1 MSFPVS
7 VLARFFRNKPA
18 FVLLLVIGMVPFS
31 SLAQN
36 AKSSLTI
43 EKIMQG
49 TQFTGTSPSE
59 ISWSEDSRFIYF
71 QWNPEKNRAD
81 SLYKVTAMGDK
92 ITKVNRPEAE
102 ALPTQNGRYNRTY
115 TLKVYEKEGDLYLF
129 DLKTNQTRQLTKTL
143 EAETNPV
150 FSGGEQQVIFTQ
162 NSNLFSLHLST
173 GQLAQITHFLPG
185 ARKTD
190 AQNSQEKW
198 LQQQQLALFDIIK
211 KRREEEK
218 AGQLANKKFKKTR
231 PKEIFTG
238 EKTVENAVLSPDEK
252 FVTYSLVTRAAN
264 AKKTIV
270 PNYVTASGFTEDI
283 PSRTKVGAPLVA
295 SEMGLYDLAK
305 DTTYQISFKDIKGIT
320 DQPAFIK
327 DKKKTITPRPVAFF
341 GPFWSDNG
349 KNAVLVLRSLDNKD
363 RWLVQFNPAT
373 RALKVLDRQHDEA
386 WINGPGID
394 YEAGDIGWLADNETL
409 WFQSE
414 ETGYAHLYT
423 VNTRTNQ
430 KKQITK
436 GKFEVSAVRL
446 ARDKNYWYFQANKV
460 HPGELHFYRLPG
472 RGGEPEQLTTGVG
485 NHEVTLSPDEK
496 TLAIRYSYTNKPWE
510 LFVMANKA
518 GAKPRQVTN
527 SLTAEFKAYPWRDP
541 EVTSFKARDGAEVF
555 ARIYRSAN
563 AVPDGPAVVF
573 VHGAGY
579 LQNAHKWWSYYY
591 REYMFHNFL
600 VDQGYTV
607 MDMDYRGSAGYGRD
621 VRTGIYQFMGG
632 KDLTDQVDGTAYLV
646 QKYQVNPKKIGIYGG
661 SYGGFITLM
670 ALFTQPDVFAAG
682 AALRSVTDWAH
693 YNHEYTSAILNEPFT
708 DSTAYVK
715 SSPIYHAAGLK
726 GALLMCHGMVDTNVH
741 FQDIIRL
748 TQRLI
753 ELKKEN
759 WELAVYPVENH
770 AFTEPSSWTDE
781 YKRIFKL
788 FEANLK

>member
-1 MSFPVS
+1 MLCSASSFIN
-7 VLARFFRNKPA
+7 FFKNKA
-18 FVLLLVIGMVPFS
+18 AFLFVLVIEMVPGT
-31 SLAQN
+31 SLAQKV
-36 AKSSLTI
+36 KSSLTI

-49 TQFTGTSPSE
+49 TGFTGTSPSE
-59 ISWSEDSRFIYF
+59 IAWSEDSRFIYF
-71 QWNPEKNRAD
+71 KWNPEKARAD
-81 SLYKVTAMGDK
+81 SLYKVTATGENT
-92 ITKVNRPEAE
+92 TKVNRPEADF
-102 ALPTQNGRYNRTY
+102 LPTPNGRYNRTY
-115 TLKVYEKEGDLYLF
+115 TLKVYEKEGDIYLY
-129 DLKTNQTRQLTKTL
+129 DNKTNTSRQLTKTL
-143 EAETNPV
+143 EPEANPV
-150 FSGGEQQVIFTQ
+150 FSGDEQQVVFTQ
-162 NSNLFSLHLST
+162 NSNLFSLHLSS
-173 GQLAQITHFLPG
+173 GQLTQLTNFLPG
-185 ARKTD
+185 AKKTETKND
-190 AQNSQEKW
+190 QEKW

-211 KRREEEK
+211 KRTEEEK
-218 AGQLANKKFKKTR
+218 IEQSENKKFKK
-231 PKEIFTG
+231 KQAKAIYTG
-238 EKTVENAVLSPDEK
+238 EKTVENAILSPDGK
-252 FVTYSLVTRAAN
+252 FVSYSLVTRPAN
-264 AKKTIV
+264 VKKTIV
-270 PNYVTASGFTEDI
+270 PDYVTASGFTEDI
-283 PSRTKVGAPLVA
+283 SSRTKVGAPLAA
-295 SEMGLYDLAK
+295 SEMGLYDIGK

-320 DQPAFIK
+320 DQPAFLK
-327 DKKKTITPRPVAFF
+327 DKKKITTPRPVAFF

-349 KNAVLVLRSLDNKD
+349 KNAVLVLRSFDNKD
-363 RWLVQFNPAT
+363 RWLVQFNPGT

-386 WINGPGID
+386 WLNGPGID
-394 YEAGDIGWLADNETL
+394 YEAGDLGWLGDNETL

-414 ETGYAHLYT
+414 ETGYSHVYT

-436 GKFEVSAVRL
+436 GKYEVSAVRL
-446 ARDKNYWYFQANKV
+446 TRDKKNWYFQANKV
-460 HPGELHFYRLPG
+460 HPGEMHFYRLAV
-472 RGGEPEQLTTGVG
+472 RSGEPEQLTTGAG

-510 LFVMANKA
+510 LFVMPNRT

-527 SLTAEFKAYPWRDP
+527 SLTNEFKAYQWRDP
-541 EVTSFKARDGAEVF
+541 EVISFKARDGAEVF
-555 ARIYRSAN
+555 ARIYRPTNAIAN
-563 AVPDGPAVVF
+563 GPAVVF

-607 MDMDYRGSAGYGRD
+607 MDLDYRGSAGYGRD

-632 KDLTDQVDGTAYLV
+632 KDLTDQVDGAAYLV
-646 QKYQVNPKKIGIYGG
+646 QHYQVNPRKIGIYGG

-726 GALLMCHGMVDTNVH
+726 GALLMCHGLVDTNVH